1 MQGKRSAIGSLPETL
16 EFSHA
21 PSGGGDA
28 LGQPVCWN
36 NLRNSAQ
43 NPMPDFVVNPNDSF
57 ITPTSNQERQNL
69 ISWSLGE
76 SSSSSQSSLISS
88 PNVLSMSNFGV
99 NLSTNPNSNSGIN
112 GTNPDDDDD
121 CQLLEFISTF
131 EPGIPPN
138 GRMPPVSSSSSGPLP
153 EQNSRR
159 SARLTGG
166 QRLSR
171 KRKAVE
177 GDSGQS
183 SGSGSSGSYF
193 QPLESHVWQQHNVS
207 GSSSVP
213 SPLPNSNGVVN
224 LGDRMDPRLG
234 LSIGSRETSRR
245 NLRLR
250 MNVANQLCSVPRNMP
265 PPVEYAHGS
274 ASAAVSAYMNA
285 TRRRG
290 QPVVGPIPSLARHA
304 QSIST
309 GGESTHPVLTPDGSN
324 LGTHLEEPPTL
335 ARNRV
340 VVPQLPTHLSEFVR
354 RSLPAP
360 LRADPSHIPPI
371 GQSFPEVSRSAMVL
385 ERPVD
390 PSSSVP
396 TSWRAFAAAGEGR
409 RSRLISGIHNV
420 LDLMRRG
427 EGLRV
432 EDMMLLD
439 PSVFF
444 GMVGAH
450 DRHRDMRLDVDN
462 MSYEELLALEERIGN
477 VCTGLSDEAIM
488 NNLKRREYPSAASED
503 PAEREPCS
511 ICQEEYSRG
520 DTLGTLDCGH
530 EYHAECIKQWLK
542 QKNLC
547 PICKTT
553 GLSTAT

>member
-1 MQGKRSAIGSLPETL
+1 MQGKRSAIGSLPETVD
-16 EFSHA
+16 FSHA
-21 PSGGGDA
+21 PSTGGDA

-43 NPMPDFVVNPNDSF
+43 NPMPDFVVNPNDSY
-57 ITPTSNQERQNL
+57 INPTSNQERQNL

-76 SSSSSQSSLISS
+76 SSSSLQSSLISS
-88 PNVLSMSNFGV
+88 SNVLSMSNFDV
-99 NLSTNPNSNSGIN
+99 NLSSNPNSNSGISGIN
-112 GTNPDDDDD
+112 SDDDDD

-131 EPGIPPN
+131 EPEIPPN
-138 GRMPPVSSSSSGPLP
+138 GRMPPVSSCSSGPLP

-159 SARLTGG
+159 SARLTSG

-177 GDSGQS
+177 GDPGQS

-207 GSSSVP
+207 SSSSIP
-213 SPLPNSNGVVN
+213 SPLPNSHGVN
-224 LGDRMDPRLG
+224 LVDQMNPRLG
-234 LSIGSRETSRR
+234 LSIGLRETSRR

-250 MNVANQLCSVPRNMP
+250 MNVANQLSSVPRSMP
-265 PPVEYAHGS
+265 PPVEYGYGS

-290 QPVVGPIPSLARHA
+290 QPLVGPTPTLPRHVE
-304 QSIST
+304 ST
-309 GGESTHPVLTPDGSN
+309 SRGGESTHPVLTPGGPN
-324 LGTHLEEPPTL
+324 FGAHLEESPTL
-335 ARNRV
+335 ARNR

-360 LRADPSHIPPI
+360 LRADPSHTPPI
-371 GQSFPEVSRSAMVL
+371 GQSFPEVPRSAMVL

-390 PSSSVP
+390 VSSSVP

-420 LDLMRRG
+420 LELMRRG

-444 GMVGAH
+444 GMVGAQ

-477 VCTGLSDEAIM
+477 VCTGLSDEAIL
-488 NNLKRREYPSAASED
+488 NNLKRRKYPCTASED
-503 PAEREPCS
+503 LVEREPCS
-511 ICQEEYSRG
+511 ICQEEYSGG

-553 GLSTAT
+553 GLSTAAS